1 VLRRREATRFS
12 SLSDDEVGGY
22 KARSARSERSER
34 SNQTQQLSTP
44 TAVDSGQQFIDDL
57 CCDLFV
63 VKVWARYIPPPHG
76 TVESDQ
82 PRDAVPPKV
91 ARPKVA

>member
-1 VLRRREATRFS
+1 VTTKSAATKRDPRGAS
-12 SLSDDEVGGY
+12 V
-22 KARSARSERSER
+22 SER

-44 TAVDSGQQFIDDL
+44 TAVDSGQQFVDDL
-57 CCDLFV
+57 CCDLLV